1 MNKKGFTLIELL
13 GVIIILSLITFLVL
27 PNISSA
33 VRSKQEDVDKVNK
46 KLIYAATELY
56 LKDIYDMEEIKLNNK
71 YCVKIQTLKEKG
83 YLKEAKNP
91 YTNEL
96 LDNKVVFVK
105 YDDGFD
111 FTLYDSLDDCNNVIN

>member
-56 LKDIYDMEEIKLNNK
+56 LKDIYDMEEIELNNK

-83 YLKEAKNP
+83 YLKEVKNP